1 MAHSGVSWL
10 HTLLAQEPQLQ
21 PQSVKDP
28 SIECS
33 PFAPSGV
40 NSVFCWELD
49 GYTYWFFFFCY
60 YQYSIKLEFPFLKMN
75 SQTPSLFYPLGIKE
89 SGDQQASD
97 SLKFAPP
104 RKILGLA
111 LVLLPR
117 SGVGLS
123 SGWFQGALHFVEEKR
138 EDQKLNPAVPCQGH
152 PLTTDSGPR
161 FLLQNRPRLPS
172 PPTVL
177 SPLLSAFS
185 LPLPTTPKGAL

>member
-1 MAHSGVSWL
+1 MLFEAFWTTIPTLAHSGVSWL

-111 LVLLPR
+111 FSP
-117 SGVGLS
+117 
-123 SGWFQGALHFVEEKR
+123 
-138 EDQKLNPAVPCQGH
+138 
-152 PLTTDSGPR
+152 
-161 FLLQNRPRLPS
+161 PS
-172 PPTVL
+172 PLWGGAQLWVVSGCSSLCGGEEGRSETEPSCALPGAPTDD
-177 SPLLSAFS
+177 
-185 LPLPTTPKGAL
+185 